1 MTEKFTTKFTT
12 KTPKRDR
19 MPATM
24 ADLESARLLV
34 EIPPQDAA
42 WLANQSYRRF
52 RERMAKGQ
60 IPGCRR
66 IGRRWHIASKPFVA
80 WLENPKGEVIA

>member
-1 MTEKFTTKFTT
+1 MTEKFTTK
-12 KTPKRDR
+12 TPKKARR
-19 MPATM
+19 LATVE
-24 ADLESARLLV
+24 DLEAARLLV
-34 EIPPQDAA
+34 EVSPQDAA

-66 IGRRWHIASKPFVA
+66 IGRRWHIASKPFLA
-80 WLENPKGEVIA
+80 WIENPSQGEVIS